1 MLTVRRR
8 LVDYVKYVPP
18 QDSTSVLRLVGFVE
32 YSVAIDFLDQ
42 FLNTASSEER
52 QIAEDLVAERPEFSV
67 FTNLSGQLQG
77 TNSFLATPKSQG
89 SGRRQGLKWVTAL
102 ARVEV
107 GAMLSGFSSVSAP
120 FAAKPPT
127 QFDLD
132 AYQEILLDGHRTMFW
147 SATTDPIL
155 ANYAQVAIP
164 KSMVLVELRRV
175 VLARAMG
182 AAFVAA
188 FKEKLTPVQLAE
200 LMSWDEQLKR
210 LEIVLLYCLSKQ
222 LGMGRGQ
229 GIQAKSALTC
239 PPAMAAAQRAA
250 KDFEKQALPQGDSRG
265 SLNLLKLQLETL
277 YPQLVAAVR
286 CE

>member
-8 LVDYVKYVPP
+8 LVDYVNYVPP

-42 FLNTASSEER
+42 FLNSASSEER
-52 QIAEDLVAERPEFSV
+52 QIAEDIVAERPEFSV
-67 FTNLSGQLQG
+67 FTNLSRKIQG
-77 TNSFLATPKSQG
+77 TNSFLGAPKSQEND
-89 SGRRQGLKWVTAL
+89 RRQGLKWVTAL

-107 GAMLSGFSSVSAP
+107 GAMLSGFSSVPEP

-127 QFDLD
+127 QFDVD
-132 AYQEILLDGHRTMFW
+132 AYQEILLDGYRTMFW
-147 SATTDPIL
+147 STTTDQIL
-155 ANYAQVAIP
+155 ANSAQVAIP
-164 KSMVLVELRRV
+164 KDMVLIELRRV

-182 AAFVAA
+182 AAFGTA

-200 LMSWDEQLKR
+200 LMSWDDQLKR

-222 LGMGRGQ
+222 LGTGRGQ
-229 GIQAKSALTC
+229 GIQAKAAMGC
-239 PPAMAAAQRAA
+239 PPVMAAAQRAA
-250 KDFEKQALPQGDSRG
+250 KNLEKQVLPQGDSKG